1 MDSSQKLIE
10 LEARIKELEEKHSA
24 LVRYV
29 ANKLNWTP
37 EGCDDRPPGVLTS
50 YCQDCGECHCALTGH
65 RGAIGVP
72 GPDHMTDEEWEQLAN
87 CSTCNTKHHPLAGC
101 STEYYL
107 SLPPTIKQVNNR

>member
-37 EGCDDRPPGVLTS
+37 DFPHS
-50 YCQDCGECHCALTGH
+50 AK
-65 RGAIGVP
+65 AI
-72 GPDHMTDEEWEQLAN
+72 N
-87 CSTCNTKHHPLAGC
+87 STNV
-101 STEYYL
+101 
-107 SLPPTIKQVNNR
+107 IKLK